1 MSMLRRA
8 CRTGALDLGDGD
20 PGLRWP
26 RLHGLSP
33 EERADLWPRMIW
45 LRYALAV
52 AAILI
57 TGRIHS
63 KGLDEQD
70 EVDAQGYL
78 SEYWTHD

>member
-1 MSMLRRA
+1 
-8 CRTGALDLGDGD
+8 
-20 PGLRWP
+20 
-26 RLHGLSP
+26 
-33 EERADLWPRMIW
+33 MIW

-57 TGRIHS
+57 TGRIHC

-78 SEYWTHD
+78 NEYWTRD